1 MSLKIKVI
9 MNPNSGRQTSRQ
21 QVDDLLGH
29 LIDAGEL
36 ARADINYTRDKK
48 DAFTFAK
55 NTKTK
60 EFDLIL
66 VVGGDGTAHDVVNGI
81 LESGSKIPLAIFA
94 GGTVNDF
101 ATYIDLPTDPYTFSQ
116 MLISRN
122 TIKVDVGRVG
132 TRYFLNVLAG
142 GMLTDIAYKVPS
154 DSKAI
159 FGRFAY
165 WFEGAIDF
173 PANMKEGIPIVVES
187 EESTFDFEAMMFIIS
202 NSKNVGGVRKLLP
215 YAEISDGLLDVLLI
229 PKLSAGE
236 LLPLLGKV
244 LIGDHLSFEKVRYFQ
259 TKKVSISTSASQKVR
274 LDLDGEEG
282 PLLPVTVECVP
293 EALTLIVP
301 VDYDK

>member
-1 MSLKIKVI
+1 

-21 QVDDLLGH
+21 LVDDLLGH

-36 ARADINYTRDKK
+36 ARADINYTRDKN
-48 DAFTFAK
+48 DAFSFARD
-55 NTKTK
+55 TSAD

-66 VVGGDGTAHDVVNGI
+66 VVGGDGTAHDVVNG
-81 LESGSKIPLAIFA
+81 LMDSGSDIPLAIFA

-122 TIKVDVGRVG
+122 TVKVDLGRVG
-132 TRYFLNVLAG
+132 KRHFLNVLAG
-142 GMLTDIAYKVPS
+142 GMLTDIAYKVPA
-154 DSKAI
+154 DSKAL

-165 WFEGAIDF
+165 WFEGAIDL
-173 PANMKEGIPIVVES
+173 PSNMKAGIPITVKS
-187 EESTFDFEAMMFIIS
+187 EDTTFTIDAMMFIIS

-215 YAEISDGLLDVLLI
+215 HAEISDGLLDVLVI
-229 PKLSAGE
+229 PKLNTGE
-236 LLPLLGKV
+236 FLPLLGKV
-244 LIGDHLSFEKVRYFQ
+244 LLGDHLSFEKVRYFQ
-259 TKKVSISTSASQKVR
+259 TKKVRISTSASQKVR

-282 PLLPVTVECVP
+282 PFLPVTIECLP
-293 EALTLIVP
+293 KALTLIVP

>member
-1 MSLKIKVI
+1 

-21 QVDDLLGH
+21 LVDDLLGH

-36 ARADINYTRDKK
+36 ARADINYTREKD
-48 DAFTFAK
+48 DAFSFASE
-55 NTKTK
+55 TSAD
-60 EFDLIL
+60 EFDLVL
-66 VVGGDGTAHDVVNGI
+66 VVGGDGTAHDVING
-81 LESGSKIPLAIFA
+81 LMDSGSNIPLAIFA

-122 TIKVDVGRVG
+122 TIKVDLGRVG
-132 TRYFLNVLAG
+132 NRYFLNVLAG

-173 PANMKEGIPIVVES
+173 PSNMKEGIPISVES
-187 EESTFDFEAMMFIIS
+187 EKSTFDFDAMMFIIS

-229 PKLSAGE
+229 PHRRDQA
-236 LLPLLGKV
+236 
-244 LIGDHLSFEKVRYFQ
+244 
-259 TKKVSISTSASQKVR
+259 
-274 LDLDGEEG
+274 
-282 PLLPVTVECVP
+282 
-293 EALTLIVP
+293 
-301 VDYDK
+301 